1 MSAPRA
7 EAAVTASIVAGTL
20 QVTGDNLSNTITIRV
35 VAGDPTRLEVLD
47 LTTVIGTFSRTGLTG
62 ILVDSLG
69 GEDGIYINRIKGEI
83 TERAVL
89 YGGDG
94 NDGIRGGAGNDEA
107 YGGPGDDRLEWRRA
121 TATTALT
128 RWRYMAPTPR
138 RFSPSP
144 RTGRACRSRV
154 TSATCCWIS

>member
-1 MSAPRA
+1 MRFLSASYFALTSSFSFILAFGALFMSAPRA

-69 GEDGIYINRIKGEI
+69 GEDGI
-83 TERAVL
+83 
-89 YGGDG
+89 
-94 NDGIRGGAGNDEA
+94 
-107 YGGPGDDRLEWRRA
+107 
-121 TATTALT
+121 
-128 RWRYMAPTPR
+128 
-138 RFSPSP
+138 
-144 RTGRACRSRV
+144 
-154 TSATCCWIS
+154 